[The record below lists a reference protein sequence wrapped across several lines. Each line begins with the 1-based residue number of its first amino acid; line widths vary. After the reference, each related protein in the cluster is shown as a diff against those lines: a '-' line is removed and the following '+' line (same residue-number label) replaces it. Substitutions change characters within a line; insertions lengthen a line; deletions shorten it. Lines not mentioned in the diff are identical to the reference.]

1 MADKPELFVNTTNA
15 QASTTFVTQQVTKQQ
30 DLKLPAPNIDLDKVL
45 DVKHDQFGN
54 PYYQLKNV
62 PTGYIP
68 LTGGIHGDTFF
79 EVPSSSG
86 KPVSMAP
93 TYENAVRQG
102 LMTQEEADVQKA
114 EALAA
119 SQPAAAP
126 AAEPVPQESSAR
138 KSTPNETHVS
148 FASKTEKQSMLDNLT
163 NATTKEEADAAWA
176 TISKSYQS
184 TTDNIGHTAYTEAK
198 RVKAEL
204 DKKFS
209 SNETVAEATK
219 PAAAEDAAAT
229 AEEAEPVAP
238 VQATDEATAEAVA
251 QSESTD
257 KMEISD
263 AVAALKEEI
272 LNDDLADIGKT
283 HAQLYSETLAAEPK
297 INHIF
302 KNSFYTASQ
311 PVPKWSFS
319 VDFIPTD
326 EACKQYGGQIFEWAK
341 TMTKAVQSVQ
351 LPTRESTS
359 VKSRYKG
366 ISIELPARTK
376 NAGELNIVFAE
387 NQDAAIMNI
396 LYSLIK
402 TAFNTSYPT
411 GEEILSKLN
420 IATEVAEIDDAGN
433 QTTKLSTIDFVV
445 PTYRMLLLNHGHL
458 FNIVVSLY
466 RAAHAHAFN
475 MYSEHEPS
483 FVYMF
488 HMCDLMNVGSATYD
502 YRSDK
507 PIDITAMFTYQYFE
521 ELSFS
526 AYKAKYLPEEIP
538 GANIPA
544 PAEEINENQ
553 DATGQAADNQAV
565 EVPEQFKTPSGGTIK
580 NDQLDVGSMTIEG
593 AKAAELN
600 KPIIQQAYANA
611 HYQDL
616 MAGYRPNIPSRSR

>member
-30 DLKLPAPNIDLDKVL
+30 DLRLPAPNIDLDKVL

-79 EVPSSSG
+79 GVPISAG

-93 TYENAVRQG
+93 TYENAVSQG
-102 LMTQEEADVQKA
+102 LMTQEEADRQKA
-114 EALAA
+114 EAVAA
-119 SQPAAAP
+119 SQPAEP

-148 FASKTEKQSMLDNLT
+148 FASKTEKQSMLDNLK

-184 TTDNIGHTAYTEAK
+184 TTGNIGHTAYTEAK
-198 RVKAEL
+198 RVKADL

-219 PAAAEDAAAT
+219 PAAVEEAAT
-229 AEEAEPVAP
+229 SDDVAEPVAP
-238 VQATDEATAEAVA
+238 AQTTDEATSEATT
-251 QSESTD
+251 QSESND
-257 KMEISD
+257 KMEISE

-283 HAQLYSETLAAEPK
+283 HAQLYSETLAAEQK

-351 LPTRESTS
+351 LPSRESTS

-376 NAGELNIVFAE
+376 NASDFNIVFAE
-387 NQDAAIMNI
+387 NENAEIMNI

-411 GEEILSKLN
+411 GEEILSKLD
-420 IATEVAEIDDAGN
+420 IATEVTETDEAGN
-433 QTTKLSTIDFVV
+433 QTSKLSSIDIAE

-466 RAAHAHAFN
+466 RASNAHAFN
-475 MYSEHEPS
+475 MYSESEPS

-488 HMCDLMNVGSATYD
+488 HMCDMTNVGGATYD

-507 PIDITAMFTYQYFE
+507 PIDITATFTYQYFE
-521 ELSFS
+521 ELSFA

-538 GANIPA
+538 GAYMPA
-544 PAEEINENQ
+544 PAEVMNENQ
-553 DATGQAADNQAV
+553 DANSQAA
-565 EVPEQFKTPSGGTIK
+565 ETPEQFKTPSGGTIK
-580 NDQLDVGSMTIEG
+580 NDQLDVGSMTPEG

-600 KPIIQQAYANA
+600 KPAIQQSYANT
-611 HYQDL
+611 HYQGL